1 MEKNLKPLVVNNKLD
16 PEGCRVQTVVVHK
29 EVPEGGDRPAYTLE
43 LGTDMPENWREY
55 LNKSTLE
62 DWCVRRVEP
71 SIVTFASSHPI
82 ETLQLDLYWHANRGV
97 PLDPSLVEPMMNYW
111 PTEVFHL
118 GIRREGSPKIIVIFR
133 GNGFFRFYR
142 YNRCNPLDEPEF
154 SPPVQITREE
164 YNKLKETLAS
174 T

>member
-1 MEKNLKPLVVNNKLD
+1 MEKNLKPLVVNNELD
-16 PEGCRVQTVVVHK
+16 PEGYRVQTVVVHK
-29 EVPEGGDRPAYTLE
+29 EVPEGGDSPVYTLE
-43 LGTDMPENWREY
+43 LGTDVPENWREY
-55 LNKSTLE
+55 LNKSTME
-62 DWCVRRVEP
+62 DYYVRRMEP
-71 SIVTFASSHPI
+71 SIVTFTNRHPL

-97 PLDPSLVEPMMNYW
+97 PLDPRLVEPMMNYW
-111 PTEVFHL
+111 HAEVFHL

-133 GNGFFRFYR
+133 DNGFFRFYR
-142 YNRCNPLDEPEF
+142 YNRCSPLDEPEF